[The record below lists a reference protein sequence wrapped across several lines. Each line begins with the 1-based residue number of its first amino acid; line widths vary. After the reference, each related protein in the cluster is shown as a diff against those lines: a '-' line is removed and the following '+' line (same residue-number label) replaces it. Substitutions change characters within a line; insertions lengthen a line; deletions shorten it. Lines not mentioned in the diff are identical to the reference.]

1 MFTGS
6 SSTIV
11 SEDVV
16 DTIYTLKEPINEDI
30 NNLQT
35 SYVKN
40 KWLFN
45 KVPASEYDSLW
56 NFGLPID
63 SNNEITL
70 DSLYLNKWIIDT
82 TYKITYIDPEEFT
95 EIEEQVSN
103 NFLRERFKQT
113 DRKSDLNLS
122 INSL

>member
-1 MFTGS
+1 M
-6 SSTIV
+6 
-11 SEDVV
+11 V

-56 NFGLPID
+56 NFGLPMN

-70 DSLYLNKWIIDT
+70 
-82 TYKITYIDPEEFT
+82 
-95 EIEEQVSN
+95 EIEEGKYHL
-103 NFLRERFKQT
+103 FDKETKKR
-113 DRKSDLNLS
+113 LN
-122 INSL
+122 